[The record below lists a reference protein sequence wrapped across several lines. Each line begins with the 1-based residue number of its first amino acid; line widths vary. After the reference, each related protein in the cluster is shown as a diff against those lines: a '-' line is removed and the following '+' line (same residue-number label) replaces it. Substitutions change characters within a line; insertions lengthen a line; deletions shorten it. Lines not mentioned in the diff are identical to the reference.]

1 MRINN
6 FRKILSI
13 NLILMSILSIF
24 NLNQKSFA
32 TITETQ
38 NQANINITNI
48 EKGVSASLYQIA
60 TAEYDYTSNQPK
72 EGYKWTSSIQ
82 NWIDTNMPE
91 YSNTEDFYKQVENNS
106 AESKEFYDKL
116 TYEIKENNIQIEAYD
131 IKTAEGE
138 AKYPISEENLDGKIT
153 FSKVNMGTYLVL
165 IENGYMVYTPSVIN
179 VVPSFN
185 SETSMWELNDK
196 DVVVKAS
203 KPSITK
209 TVTDDKKTVDNYSTI
224 DDITY
229 TISADVPTYLKNSV
243 SKKYC
248 ISDKLDNSLIL
259 NEETLQILGIK
270 VGEEPEA
277 VTGYSINFN
286 SKKTDNGETMTFVID
301 FDYSKIENYDS
312 IKITY
317 KAKLAKNADL
327 TIGTKGNRNIAYLDY
342 SNNPY
347 THSSLQTQ
355 SSEEVKVY
363 TYELDIKSVD
373 KNDTSK
379 VLPGSEFSI
388 TDSNGDELYFVKG
401 EDGTYYLAEKTDENA
416 TNRVEVDSNGNLSL
430 KGLDEGEYL
439 VKQIKAPEGYNI
451 SSKTYTVKLE
461 DKDLDG
467 ETDDAYSLIFP
478 NTKGFTLPVTGGKG
492 IIAYVSISIVL
503 IGIGIMLIISIS
515 KKKKVLEKQK
525 INN

>member
-13 NLILMSILSIF
+13 NLILMNILSIF

-60 TAEYDYTSNQPK
+60 TAEYDYISNQPK

-106 AESKEFYDKL
+106 EESKEFYDKL
-116 TYEIKENNIQIEAYD
+116 TSEIKENNIQIEAYD

-185 SETSMWELNDK
+185 SETSTWELNDK

-209 TVTDDKKTVDNYSTI
+209 TVTDNTKTVDNYSTI

-248 ISDKLDNSLIL
+248 VSDKLDNSLIL

-286 SKKTDNGETMTFVID
+286 SQKPDNGETMTFVID

-312 IKITY
+312 INGNSMALLGHSYEGTHIVENYLNEYEIDEQFKNQVIHMIGSHMNEY
-317 KAKLAKNADL
+317 SEWGALVLPKMLEVIIINYADSMDAYFEPAHDIIKNAK
-327 TIGTKGNRNIAYLDY
+327 KG
-342 SNNPY
+342 
-347 THSSLQTQ
+347 
-355 SSEEVKVY
+355 
-363 TYELDIKSVD
+363 
-373 KNDTSK
+373 
-379 VLPGSEFSI
+379 
-388 TDSNGDELYFVKG
+388 ELYKVG
-401 EDGTYYLAEKTDENA
+401 NAPRPYYK
-416 TNRVEVDSNGNLSL
+416 SL
-430 KGLDEGEYL
+430 NEY
-439 VKQIKAPEGYNI
+439 YN
-451 SSKTYTVKLE
+451 K
-461 DKDLDG
+461 
-467 ETDDAYSLIFP
+467 
-478 NTKGFTLPVTGGKG
+478 
-492 IIAYVSISIVL
+492 
-503 IGIGIMLIISIS
+503 
-515 KKKKVLEKQK
+515 
-525 INN
+525 